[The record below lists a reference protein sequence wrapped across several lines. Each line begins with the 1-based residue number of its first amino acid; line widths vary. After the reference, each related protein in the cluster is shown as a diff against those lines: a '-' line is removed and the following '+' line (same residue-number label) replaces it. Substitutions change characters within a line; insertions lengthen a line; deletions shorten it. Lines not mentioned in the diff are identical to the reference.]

1 MLGFKKR
8 VTKYITLK
16 IITKIK
22 ILVFRI
28 IMSKTL
34 FVCQEGDYERP
45 QGGLLVNAAINITRA
60 VSQFMG
66 LVLQVSIYSQTILC

>member
-1 MLGFKKR
+1 
-8 VTKYITLK
+8 
-16 IITKIK
+16 
-22 ILVFRI
+22 
-28 IMSKTL
+28 MSKTL

-66 LVLQVSIYSQTILC
+66 LVLQVSIGQLYFVETKNYTIHSCLYRAQIKL